1 MSLLPT
7 GGGYPRSE
15 VYLSVEC
22 SVPTPSGSTPKVLA
36 GKTKSV
42 SAGGLEILLPET
54 LPLRTP
60 VLIQIGE
67 GEPLRAHVVSVDQAI
82 PTSGGPRIPHGV
94 AFEHAVDPAVVSQW
108 RFRSERQVHT
118 RVPARFP
125 VQYAQAGTGGQGTCV
140 NLSRGGMFIAT
151 TNPSSPGSQVSLTFT
166 LPNLSHTFSLLARV
180 VWMRRPE
187 TAAAAPSGMGV
198 QFLDPRPSE
207 SAVIG
212 AVVDRLSQ
220 EASPPP
226 N

>member
-94 AFEHAVDPAVVSQW
+94 AFEQAVDPAVVSQW

-140 NLSRGGMFIAT
+140 NLSRGGDVHR
-151 TNPSSPGSQVSLTFT
+151 NHQ
-166 LPNLSHTFSLLARV
+166 SLLARLAGL
-180 VWMRRPE
+180 PHLHPAE
-187 TAAAAPSGMGV
+187 PFPHLLA
-198 QFLDPRPSE
+198 PRPRGMDAPAGDSGGCPE
-207 SAVIG
+207 WNGRAVSRSP
-212 AVVDRLSQ
+212 AVRKRRDRSGG
-220 EASPPP
+220 
-226 N
+226 